1 VNLVLQGRALRLEE
15 LKSVVQMVSGGGVAQ
30 LEGGAVRISNAEETP
45 LVATWCAGNGL
56 DFAWVP
62 PARRLSDLR
71 LIAMDMDSTLVT
83 IESIDEMGGLLGI
96 KDKVAAV
103 TERAMRGE
111 IEYAESLRERVA
123 LLRGLKEEALEK
135 ICEIRMQLSP
145 GAEKLVGRC
154 RELGIRTLL
163 VSGGFSFFTKWL
175 KERLGIDAVYSNE
188 LEIKD
193 GKLTGK
199 VLGDIVD
206 GEGKAARLVQ
216 EIASMGI
223 RATQSVAVGDGAND
237 IPMMEI
243 AGVSVAYRAK
253 PVVKQRATHAL
264 DHCGLDGVLNLFN
277 PA

>member
-1 VNLVLQGRALRLEE
+1 VNLVLQGRRLGHAE
-15 LKSVVQMVSGGGVAQ
+15 LKQVVQMVGGGGVTQ
-30 LEGGAVRISNAEETP
+30 LGEGAVRISGAEETP
-45 LVATWCAGNGL
+45 LAAAWCAENGL
-56 DFAWVP
+56 DCAWVP
-62 PARRLSDLR
+62 PGRKLSGLR

-96 KDKVAAV
+96 KDRVAEV

-111 IEYAESLRERVA
+111 IEYAESLRQRVA

-135 ICEIRMQLSP
+135 ICEMRMQLSP
-145 GAEKLVGRC
+145 GAEKLVARC

-163 VSGGFSFFTKWL
+163 VSGGFSFFTYWL
-175 KERLGIDAVYSNE
+175 RERLRIDAVYSNE
-188 LEIKD
+188 LEIVD

-216 EIASMGI
+216 EIASLGI
-223 RATQSVAVGDGAND
+223 RATQAVAVGDGAND

-253 PVVKQRATHAL
+253 PAVRERATHAL
-264 DHCGLDGVLNLFN
+264 DHCGLDGVLNLYL
-277 PA
+277 